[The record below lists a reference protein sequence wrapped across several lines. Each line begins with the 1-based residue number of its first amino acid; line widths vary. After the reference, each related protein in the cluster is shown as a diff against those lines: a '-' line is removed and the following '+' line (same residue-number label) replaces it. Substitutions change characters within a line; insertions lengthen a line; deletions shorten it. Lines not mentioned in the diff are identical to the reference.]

1 LGYETT
7 ATRAQRENKS
17 AGGKKVMSR
26 SAARMVPMKRLGNW
40 ISDDPFRELFDL
52 QSNINHLFDASFGKR
67 AEQSAPIGSW
77 TPAVDIYEDENSFLV
92 KVELPEI
99 ERKDVKVS
107 LHENTLSISGE
118 RRIENE
124 DKREGYHRVERSYGQ
139 FYRSFT
145 LPPNTN
151 QDAIA
156 AEFKDGVLRLAI
168 PKKEEAK
175 PKQIDVQ
182 IK

>member
-1 LGYETT
+1 MVQGHYTQE
-7 ATRAQRENKS
+7 AKE
-17 AGGKKVMSR
+17 GMSR
-26 SAARMVPMKRLGNW
+26 SATRMVPAKRFGNW
-40 ISDDPFRELFDL
+40 ITKDPFRELFDL
-52 QSNINHLFDASFGKR
+52 QTNINRLFDTSFGKQG
-67 AEQSAPIGSW
+67 EPSASIGSW
-77 TPAVDIYEDENSFLV
+77 TPAVDVYEDENSFLI
-92 KVELPEI
+92 KVELPEV
-99 ERKDVKVS
+99 ERNDVKVS
-107 LHENTLSISGE
+107 LHENTLAISGE

-151 QDAIA
+151 QEAIA
-156 AEFKDGVLRLAI
+156 AEFKDGVLRLTI